1 MATPERLIVASF
13 ATLGLRRDDATPEEV
28 KAAYKTLATQQHPDK
43 GGDPETFQ
51 LLQKA
56 YEVAL
61 KEASL
66 LRYRVRDPPARS
78 LQLATVGGLCRAE
91 QPEARA
97 AGLRWSSGE
106 SSRRGRSRRSMRR

>member
-13 ATLGLRRDDATPEEV
+13 ATMGLRRDNATPEEV
-28 KAAYKTLATQQHPDK
+28 KAAYKTRATQHHPDK

-61 KEASL
+61 KEANL
-66 LRYRVRDPPARS
+66 LRYASGLPPATYPC
-78 LQLATVGGLCRAE
+78 Q
-91 QPEARA
+91 
-97 AGLRWSSGE
+97 
-106 SSRRGRSRRSMRR
+106 